1 MSAASWLSIVLAA
14 AGITGLWLSG
24 SRRKVGW
31 LIGFLVQPVW
41 LVYAVVTEAWG
52 FVATAVAYGW
62 VYARNY
68 LAWRREEHGM
78 AITKRGEGSI
88 LPDPEQK
95 KTAAPKWTAKDEAE
109 LAEELAED
117 DPEA

>member
-1 MSAASWLSIVLAA
+1 
-14 AGITGLWLSG
+14 
-24 SRRKVGW
+24 
-31 LIGFLVQPVW
+31 
-41 LVYAVVTEAWG
+41 
-52 FVATAVAYGW
+52 
-62 VYARNY
+62 
-68 LAWRREEHGM
+68 M

-117 DPEA
+117 DPES